1 MCPQGSSR
9 ACESGPFLP
18 GNINNVVNPPDPN
31 NENCMEC
38 ELDTTSSVPA
48 GQPSEIPGHITI
60 SLKEARMLRE
70 EHGFMIDKQVGQRVY
85 CALHQEKVQETAVR
99 VNKLVKSLY
108 GDDIY
113 GHGYQW
119 YDKLNDHP
127 QYKPVSCEP
136 EDCPAGAI
144 LVYNHHQPSPIN
156 NGTGDQYGHV
166 EVAMPTY
173 NGKVEFLF

>member
-1 MCPQGSSR
+1 
-9 ACESGPFLP
+9 
-18 GNINNVVNPPDPN
+18 
-31 NENCMEC
+31 MEC

-60 SLKEARMLRE
+60 SFNEARDAKGRTWIHDRQTGRTMSSELCPPPRKSTR
-70 EHGFMIDKQVGQRVY
+70 DCGQG
-85 CALHQEKVQETAVR
+85 

-127 QYKPVSCEP
+127 QYKPVSCEL
-136 EDCPAGAI
+136 EDCNPPG
-144 LVYNHHQPSPIN
+144 Q
-156 NGTGDQYGHV
+156 
-166 EVAMPTY
+166 
-173 NGKVEFLF
+173 F